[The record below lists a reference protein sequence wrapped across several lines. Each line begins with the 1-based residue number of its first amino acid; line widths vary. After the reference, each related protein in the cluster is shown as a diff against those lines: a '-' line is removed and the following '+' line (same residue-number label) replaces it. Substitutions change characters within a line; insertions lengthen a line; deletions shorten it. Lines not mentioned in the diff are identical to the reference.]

1 MTLIDLAI
9 GLPTMLA
16 CLILQVSVTFW
27 VVKYYLRLSARQLSK
42 GGWLAGIRPLL
53 VVMVVMMAGNF
64 LQMAIWGAI
73 FLFLGEFDS
82 VHAAFYHSAVNFTT
96 LGYGDLVMSDDR
108 KLLGPLEAAN
118 GVLMFAI
125 SSAALMS
132 VLQHMIKAHLVSGE
146 KEP

>member
-27 VVKYYLRLSARQLSK
+27 VVKYYLRLSAGQLAKS
-42 GGWLAGIRPLL
+42 GWLAGIRPLMM
-53 VVMVVMMAGNF
+53 VMVVMMAGNF

-82 VHAAFYHSAVNFTT
+82 MHAAFYHSAVNFTT
-96 LGYGDLVMSDDR
+96 LGYGDLVMSDER

-125 SSAALMS
+125 TSAALMS

-146 KEP
+146 KKQ

>member
-27 VVKYYLRLSARQLSK
+27 VVKYYLRLSARQLSNR
-42 GGWLAGIRPLL
+42 GWLAGIRPLL

-146 KEP
+146 KKQ

>member
-27 VVKYYLRLSARQLSK
+27 VVKYYLRLSARQLSNR
-42 GGWLAGIRPLL
+42 GWLAGIRPLL

>member
-27 VVKYYLRLSARQLSK
+27 VVKYYLRLSAGQLAKS
-42 GGWLAGIRPLL
+42 GWLAGIRPLMM
-53 VVMVVMMAGNF
+53 VMVVMMAGNF

-82 VHAAFYHSAVNFTT
+82 MHAAFYHSAVNFTT
-96 LGYGDLVMSDDR
+96 LGYGDLVMSDER

-125 SSAALMS
+125 TSAALMS

>member
-1 MTLIDLAI
+1 
-9 GLPTMLA
+9 
-16 CLILQVSVTFW
+16 
-27 VVKYYLRLSARQLSK
+27 
-42 GGWLAGIRPLL
+42 
-53 VVMVVMMAGNF
+53 MAGNF

>member
-27 VVKYYLRLSARQLSK
+27 VVKYYLGLSARRLSRS
-42 GGWLAGIRPLL
+42 GFFAGVRPLL
-53 VVMVVMMAGNF
+53 VVMLVMMAGNF
-64 LQMAIWGAI
+64 LQMAIWGAL
-73 FLFLGEFDS
+73 FFFLGEFDS

-125 SSAALMS
+125 TSAALMS
-132 VLQHMIKAHLVSGE
+132 VLQHMIKAHLAIGE
-146 KEP
+146 KKP

>member
-27 VVKYYLRLSARQLSK
+27 VVKYYLRLSARQLSNR
-42 GGWLAGIRPLL
+42 GWLAGIRPLL

-96 LGYGDLVMSDDR
+96 LGYGDLVMSDER

-125 SSAALMS
+125 TSAALMS

-146 KEP
+146 KKQ